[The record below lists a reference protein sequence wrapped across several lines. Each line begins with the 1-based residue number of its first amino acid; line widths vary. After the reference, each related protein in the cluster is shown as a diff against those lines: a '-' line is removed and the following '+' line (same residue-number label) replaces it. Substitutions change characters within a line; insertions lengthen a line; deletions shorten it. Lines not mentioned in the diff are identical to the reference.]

1 MKRQV
6 GPWALIPARGGSKSI
21 PKKNII
27 GLGGRP
33 MMAYGIQAAKLANRF
48 ERIVCSTDD
57 REIAAVAESLGIEI
71 DWRPAALATDEAA
84 VADVAREFLARH
96 DTTPE
101 VLALVQPT
109 SPFLLPEHVTAL
121 LDAMAVRP
129 DCNSGQTITPT
140 IHNSHAWNQRL
151 YEDGIVRFMFAEER
165 RSAFNKQRK
174 PTLFSF
180 GNLVAVRPQALLA
193 GMDFFAEPSVGV
205 QVDWP
210 YNLDV
215 DSPNDLKL
223 AEAMM
228 HVGLIKLDYLQS

>member
-1 MKRQV
+1 MKKQV
-6 GPWALIPARGGSKSI
+6 GPWALVPARGGSKSI
-21 PKKNII
+21 PKKNIVS
-27 GLGGRP
+27 LDGRP
-33 MMAYGIQAAKLANRF
+33 MMEYGILAAKQTGRF

-57 REIAAVAESLGIEI
+57 AEIAACAEKAGIEV

-84 VADVAREFLARH
+84 VADVAREFLQRH
-96 DTTPE
+96 DESPE
-101 VLALVQPT
+101 LLALIQPT
-109 SPFLLPEHVTAL
+109 SPFLLPAHVAAL
-121 LDAMAVRP
+121 LDAMAARP

-151 YEDGIVRFMFAEER
+151 FEDGIVRFMFAEER

-174 PTLFSF
+174 PKLFSF
-180 GNLVAVRPQALLA
+180 GNLVAARPAALLA

-205 QVDWP
+205 QIDWP

-228 HVGLIKLDYLQS
+228 HAGLIKLDYLQS